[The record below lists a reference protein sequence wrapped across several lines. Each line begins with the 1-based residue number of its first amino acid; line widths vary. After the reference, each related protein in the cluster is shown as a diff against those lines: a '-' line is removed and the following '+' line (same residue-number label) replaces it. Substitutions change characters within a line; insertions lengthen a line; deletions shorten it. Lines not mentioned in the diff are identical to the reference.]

1 MSVSRQGPGQGTV
14 DRRSIIAV
22 GAIVAAALI
31 AIGVTAVLTA
41 RGGDASSAS
50 APATA
55 TAAATAEAA
64 PPIPELGGVLLDA
77 NALGTVFGPSFTLTY
92 SQPSLWNS
100 MATQHVYSPPECAAM
115 MATAEARHYTSLD
128 WLGSWVKAGN
138 DTADPAQLWVTQAVV
153 LAPDDTA
160 AAGYLSDTA
169 AIWKQ
174 CTAKTFTT
182 NDPADAVW
190 GDVVVTQPSPDRLES
205 TVTQQGTT
213 PWSCRH
219 VLTAKGAYLIDAQ
232 ACGVDT
238 TKIDALVDQVLGNI
252 PA

>member
-1 MSVSRQGPGQGTV
+1 MSLPQRTQGQPAV
-14 DRRSIIAV
+14 DRRGIIAV
-22 GAIVAAALI
+22 SVIVAAAVI

-41 RGGDASSAS
+41 GGGDPSSAS
-50 APATA
+50 ATGTR
-55 TAAATAEAA
+55 TAAATAEAP
-64 PPIPELGGVLLDA
+64 PPIPELGGILLDA
-77 NALGTVFGPSFTLTY
+77 NALGSVFGPPFTLTY

-115 MATAEARHYTSLD
+115 MATAEARHFASLD

-138 DTADPAQLWVTQAVV
+138 DTADPPQLWVIQAVV
-153 LAPDDTA
+153 LAPDDSA
-160 AAGYLSDTA
+160 AARYLVDTA

-174 CTAKTFTT
+174 CTVKTFTT

-190 GDVVVTQPSPDRLES
+190 GDVVVTTPTPDRLES

-219 VLTAKGAYLIDAQ
+219 VLTAKGAYLVDAQ

-238 TKIDALVDQVLGNI
+238 TKIGALVDQILGNI
-252 PA
+252 PT